1 MREWS
6 NAKHEDALHKRR
18 IKNEE
23 RKYIYERVE
32 STGYE
37 CYPSTS
43 TQQSYLDNDLRPTR
57 KVQKNKR

>member
-6 NAKHEDALHKRR
+6 NTKHENALRKRR

-32 STGYE
+32 QTGYSY
-37 CYPSTS
+37 YPSTS

>member
-1 MREWS
+1 MQDS
-6 NAKHEDALHKRR
+6 VYAKKFSPLR

-23 RKYIYERVE
+23 RKYSYERIE
-32 STGYE
+32 STGYA